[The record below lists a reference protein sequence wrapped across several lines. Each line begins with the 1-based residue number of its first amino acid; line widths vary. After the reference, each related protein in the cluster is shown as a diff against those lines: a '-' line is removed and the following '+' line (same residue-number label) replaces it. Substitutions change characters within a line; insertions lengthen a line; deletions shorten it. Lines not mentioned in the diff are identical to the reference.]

1 VVSYVHVVDTEGFKS
16 LPDQNKGEQVM
27 LIFTKLNDY
36 TLHRIIKDD
45 RVIGYIDPNNLN
57 YSTTTI
63 EPYWFSVDELI
74 EIVKYIVDLEKKDV

>member
-1 VVSYVHVVDTEGFKS
+1 
-16 LPDQNKGEQVM
+16 
-27 LIFTKLNDY
+27 
-36 TLHRIIKDD
+36 LHRIIKDD